1 MHHGLGDFKITN
13 QQNKTKKQPLIGN
26 HEFEI
31 LFCFFAMWTIFA
43 KLFKLI

>member
-26 HEFEI
+26 HEFEFYFIYFI
-31 LFCFFAMWTIFA
+31 LQCGQFLQNC
-43 KLFKLI
+43 LN